1 MKNNTKKY
9 INEMQIKFKA
19 LSINESFARASIAGF
34 CLQLNPSLDELTDI
48 KTAVSEAVTNCIVHA
63 YPQNKTGE
71 VEAVVRLY
79 ENGVDIEI
87 SDNGIGIENLEQ
99 AKQPFYTSK
108 PNAERSGMGFTVMES
123 FMDEVSVENKES
135 GGLRVI
141 LSKTISAQENKSKE
155 SKIV

>member
-1 MKNNTKKY
+1 MKGKSKRY

-63 YPQNKTGE
+63 YPQNKIGE
-71 VEAVVRLY
+71 VEAVVKLF

-87 SDNGIGIENLEQ
+87 SDNGVGIDNLEQ

-123 FMDEVSVENKES
+123 FMDEVRVENKET
-135 GGLRVI
+135 GGLKVT
-141 LSKTISAQENKSKE
+141 LSKIISAQENKSKE

>member
-63 YPQNKTGE
+63 YPQNKVGE

-135 GGLRVI
+135 GGLRVV